1 MIFPKKI
8 FKTTQLF
15 LPLGFTAFL
24 VKSHL
29 GCPSTGTDPMYKYF
43 ELVAQLS

>member
-29 GCPSTGTDPMYKYF
+29 GCPSTGTGPKYEYF
-43 ELVAQLS
+43 GLVAKLS